1 MTHPGPTRR
10 GPATS
15 AVDPAAD
22 PPVAPTADPT
32 ADPAAG
38 PATGSAGL
46 ARPPLLRPGDRV
58 TIVSPAGPCPAELLE
73 AGTAWLRTWG
83 LDVRLAPNVLDTHP
97 SLPYLA
103 GHDAD
108 RAKSFEQAWLDPS
121 VDGVLCARGGYGS
134 MRMVDLV
141 DWTAVA
147 AHRKVFVGSSDTTAL
162 HERFWHHGT
171 PTWFGPMIGTRAFV
185 EDAAARDLLHRA
197 LFTGVQSY
205 AGVGMAPGTVR
216 GVAVGGNLSLLD
228 APPPDGAIVL
238 LEDVNEEPYRL
249 DHRLT
254 RMLRSG
260 WFDPVAGLVLGS
272 WTGCGDASPVL
283 ADRLGGL
290 GVPIVADV
298 DFGHCEAQLTVPLGV
313 SVEIDGASGVVTV
326 LG

>member
-1 MTHPGPTRR
+1 MTHPGPARR

-38 PATGSAGL
+38 SAGLAGL

-272 WTGCGDASPVL
+272 WTGCGDAAPVL